1 MSLSAI
7 HFQYWT
13 AAICNLQ
20 VPCKDRCIVENIILI
35 VMFMLFFRAGSLK
48 LCILPVEYTLLMMR

>member
-1 MSLSAI
+1 MHSCE
-7 HFQYWT
+7 Y
-13 AAICNLQ
+13 N
-20 VPCKDRCIVENIILI
+20 